1 MVVRLGNNPEA
12 ALYKWSLTRVVG
24 SSRHLRFSHNCL
36 YIIFALYLQSQIWYT
51 AAVGYKTG
59 VGITI
64 NPYEFNIL
72 AYTLTV
78 VFAIVIVYWVFLK
91 QRVTDTSKPF
101 TYCLLFIFSFSKAF
115 FPSSVGT
122 SITLLF
128 VCPSVGN
135 SECSFSGR
143 YQIETHN
150 NNKYWSRWYIILYR
164 ENLKSFALA
173 RGSVTSYE
181 HLCRFRS

>member
-91 QRVTDTSKPF
+91 QTVTDTSKPF

-128 VCPSVGN
+128 VCPSVGSKLITITN
-135 SECSFSGR
+135 TEVC
-143 YQIETHN
+143 
-150 NNKYWSRWYIILYR
+150 WYIILYR